1 VTGQEDAERSISD
14 SGFVLAPPDR
24 LYLPSALYDSWD
36 PDDPLSLGRSLDFR
50 TYLATLAQGQ
60 PMARSRG
67 IGYGRALHDAA
78 ISFSLAARVVDA
90 RSVGI
95 LGDHAEARGTAT
107 YNAVA
112 RVAYALSQKGFTVLT
127 GGGPG
132 AMEAAHLGARF
143 APLGDSALADALA
156 RISADPSTVRFPFP
170 HGSDLVR
177 SGAFDDSALRLLHA
191 WLKPAMDLVDESAAQ
206 AGASVGI
213 PTWLYGHEPATP
225 FATEHAKYFE
235 NSLREEGLLSL
246 AIYGAIYAPGSSG
259 TLQEI
264 FEDANQNYYV
274 PLDEGLSPMVF
285 LDIDG
290 YWTRKLPVIPVL
302 RALFGARFD
311 DVVVVA
317 KNADEAVDAIES
329 RQAEVARW
337 ASAAV
342 TRKLRRQPAN
352 PRPAPA
358 SPR

>member
-36 PDDPLSLGRSLDFR
+36 PDDDLSLGRSLDFR

-60 PMARSRG
+60 PTARSRG
-67 IGYGRALHDAA
+67 IGNGRALHDAA

-95 LGDHAEARGTAT
+95 LGGHGEPRGSKT
-107 YNAVA
+107 YDAVA
-112 RVAYALSQKGFTVLT
+112 HVAYELSKKDFTILT

-132 AMEAAHLGARF
+132 AMEAAHLGARY
-143 APLGDSALADALA
+143 APLGDEALVDALA
-156 RISADPSTVRFPFP
+156 RISSDPENRTFPFP
-170 HGSDLVR
+170 HGSDLVKD
-177 SGAFDDSALRLLHA
+177 GAFVDVALRQLHS
-191 WLKPAMDLVDESAAQ
+191 WLKPAMDLAKESESG
-206 AGASVGI
+206 AGVSVGI

-235 NSLREEGLLSL
+235 NSIREEGLLTL

-274 PLDEGLSPMVF
+274 PPDEGLSPMVF

-290 YWTRKLPVIPVL
+290 YWTKRFPVIPVL
-302 RALFGARFD
+302 RALFGSRFNE
-311 DVVVVA
+311 VVSIVST
-317 KNADEAVDAIES
+317 ADEAVDAIEARS
-329 RQAEVARW
+329 ADIARW
-337 ASAAV
+337 ASTAV
-342 TRKLRRQPAN
+342 DRKLRA
-352 PRPAPA
+352 
-358 SPR
+358 